1 MEDDSIVERDYLHR
15 GKTGGDVG
23 ENWGRPQATAQNR
36 AWFCQTL
43 SDFIIIVG
51 RRVPGA
57 CRLQM
62 MISIPTSPY
71 SCFYTT
77 REKKK
82 VSRYVS
88 AKGETVPLMLIS
100 AITIVTLCTII
111 VVTGLLQH

>member
-15 GKTGGDVG
+15 GKTGGEVG
-23 ENWGRPQATAQNR
+23 ENWGAPPGHSPEPRLA
-36 AWFCQTL
+36 CQTL
-43 SDFIIIVG
+43 SDFIIFG

-57 CRLQM
+57 RWLQM

-100 AITIVTLCTII
+100 AITTLCTII